1 MPSYLFELEDAEDK
15 GCRFFQVA
23 CGKDSAKIQQDK

>member
-23 CGKDSAKIQQDK
+23 FGKDSAKMQQDR